1 MPNSRGTIKMIRQF
15 LLWILRKDVQNTDTA
30 FKEIQNTN
38 TAFKEYITEL
48 ESRVRELEIEVNKKK
63 VK

>member
-1 MPNSRGTIKMIRQF
+1 MIRQF
-15 LLWILRKDVQNTDTA
+15 LLWILRKDVQNTDAA

-38 TAFKEYITEL
+38 TAFKEYISEL
-48 ESRVRELEIEVNKKK
+48 ESRVRKLEIEVNKKK